1 MGTSTIFF
9 PLADIGDEG
18 FSSDTTFGT
27 SDITQFGTGDSSLGA
42 DSGKFASPNFAGDVG
57 RDIFREEGAA
67 TAKFLAA

>member
-18 FSSDTTFGT
+18 FSSVTTFGT
-27 SDITQFGTGDSSLGA
+27 SDITQFGTWDSSLVAG
-42 DSGKFASPNFAGDVG
+42 SGRFASPNFAGDGG
-57 RDIFREEGAA
+57 RDINRAGGAA